1 MTRSLD
7 SSLLNPV
14 ELEYLFT
21 AESGESAEMAKKEG
35 LPLFVLFG
43 LRGKLKRLKEGM

>member
-7 SSLLNPV
+7 LSLQNPV

-21 AESGESAEMAKKEG
+21 AEIAESAEMAKKER
-35 LPLFVLFG
+35 LPLCVLFG
-43 LRGKLKRLKEGM
+43 RSGKLKRLKEAM

>member
-7 SSLLNPV
+7 LSLLNPV

-21 AESGESAEMAKKEG
+21 AEIAESAEMAKKEV
-35 LPLFVLFG
+35 LPLCVLCV
-43 LRGKLKRLKEGM
+43 LSGKLKRLKEAM

>member
-1 MTRSLD
+1 MRRSLD

-21 AESGESAEMAKKEG
+21 AEIAESAEMAKKEG
-35 LPLFVLFG
+35 LPLCVPCG
-43 LRGKLKRLKEGM
+43 LSGKLKRLKEGM